1 MRHGTMIGR
10 HRSSANLPKGG
21 GGDVSAAVILGST
34 FRLEP
39 VAANTTDHFMYM
51 SAQITRVR
59 TAENGL
65 VLDWAVVAR
74 NGHNRQKVGGTNRT
88 RVDATPKPV
97 THMWPPGEETD
108 FDFPEFD
115 DGQTVTAKW
124 YDNGESVN
132 DPDVYR
138 GTVTCTLRYR
148 DMSSVMN
155 NFTSGDGRLLE
166 LTLGG
171 STSLGNM
178 VSTLS
183 FTHTTTLT

>member
-21 GGDVSAAVILGST
+21 GGDVSEAVMLGAA

-39 VAANTTDHFMYM
+39 VAANTRDHFMYM

-59 TAENGL
+59 SAENGI
-65 VLDWAVVAR
+65 VLDWRVTAR
-74 NGHNRQKVGGTNRT
+74 NGHDRRNVGGSNRV

-97 THMWPPGEETD
+97 THLWPPGEKTD
-108 FDFPEFD
+108 FDFPEFS
-115 DGQTVTAKW
+115 DGQTVTATR
-124 YDNGESVN
+124 YDNGESAL

-138 GTVTCTLRYR
+138 GTVSCTLRYR

-155 NFTSGDGRLLE
+155 NYTGGDGRLLE
-166 LTLGG
+166 ILIGG
-171 STSLGNM
+171 STSLGEM
-178 VSTLS
+178 LSTLS